1 MLLLERGIPV
11 AKSGKKL
18 KVSYFPYPVSKK
30 PTFPFVPTAVR
41 FRQVQVFLETP
52 ESIPP
57 LPRPLLRQ
65 FPSKSEYSPSDFPD
79 KLSDALWRGGFRALS
94 EVRRGAF

>member
-1 MLLLERGIPV
+1 MCIEFERGIPV

-30 PTFPFVPTAVR
+30 PTVPFAPTAVR
-41 FRQVQVFLETP
+41 FRQVQVFCGIP
-52 ESIPP
+52 QSILP

-65 FPSKSEYSPSDFPD
+65 FP
-79 KLSDALWRGGFRALS
+79 
-94 EVRRGAF
+94 